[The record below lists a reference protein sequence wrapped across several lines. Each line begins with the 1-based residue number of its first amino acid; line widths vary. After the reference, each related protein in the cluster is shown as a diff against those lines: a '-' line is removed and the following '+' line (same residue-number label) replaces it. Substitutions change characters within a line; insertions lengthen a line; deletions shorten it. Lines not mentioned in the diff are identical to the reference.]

1 MRHTTAGWNVSTII
15 QSMRWKHT
23 LTEASLMLLFSVF
36 NNMEAFIIKELYLI
50 MGYITSES
58 HLTQL
63 SALLTFRFF

>member
-1 MRHTTAGWNVSTII
+1 
-15 QSMRWKHT
+15 
-23 LTEASLMLLFSVF
+23 MLLFSVF